1 MSADVGST
9 DANPTRGVRLSGVG
23 RYFEVTSTSN
33 EISPTR
39 EGRGSGSMRFSPA
52 DSSSARHVLWPAAY
66 GAKAGNNRYLFVLD
80 SASLTHVSHWRTM
93 VARDIH

>member
-39 EGRGSGSMRFSPA
+39 EGE
-52 DSSSARHVLWPAAY
+52 W
-66 GAKAGNNRYLFVLD
+66 
-80 SASLTHVSHWRTM
+80 
-93 VARDIH
+93 